1 MGEYTQ
7 DYAMRICIEYADQL
21 ASNCLD
27 TVLENHKRTK
37 KHKMALWTYMSVIVL
52 FTTTPP
58 PQKKERNLLIVIV
71 FRT

>member
-27 TVLENHKRTK
+27 TVLENQKRTK
-37 KHKMALWTYMSVIVL
+37 KRRMAL
-52 FTTTPP
+52 
-58 PQKKERNLLIVIV
+58 
-71 FRT
+71 